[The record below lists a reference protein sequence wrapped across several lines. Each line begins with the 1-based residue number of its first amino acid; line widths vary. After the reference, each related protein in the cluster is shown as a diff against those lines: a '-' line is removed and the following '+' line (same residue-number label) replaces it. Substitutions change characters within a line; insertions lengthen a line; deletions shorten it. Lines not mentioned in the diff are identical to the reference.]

1 MNMDSCKCCKID
13 AVKSKQIALL
23 SSSLKIL
30 SEENRL
36 RILCILQNDQ
46 HCVCQIFQQL
56 KLSQSLVSHHLKD
69 LKDLGII
76 DSTKK
81 GLYVH
86 YFLTQKGKKIT
97 NLLFQL

>member
-1 MNMDSCKCCKID
+1 MDSCKCCQID
-13 AVKSKQIALL
+13 EVKSKQIASLA
-23 SSSLKIL
+23 SSLKIL

-69 LKDLGII
+69 LKDLGVI